1 MSSLSSLVLVSSS
14 AIAIDIYGA
23 FTKDEKKKKAHRTM
37 VLMRVLCGVFVL
49 ISLLLALVKINF
61 IVNLMVIAWGALG
74 AAFLGPYI
82 YGLFWKRTT
91 KAGAYAGMFS
101 GLFLSI
107 ILFIKWGSPGIP
119 VAGAISMV
127 VPLVVTPVVSLFTT
141 PPNPQLIEKAFGSD
155 KRDY

>member
-1 MSSLSSLVLVSSS
+1 
-14 AIAIDIYGA
+14 
-23 FTKDEKKKKAHRTM
+23 
-37 VLMRVLCGVFVL
+37 
-49 ISLLLALVKINF
+49 
-61 IVNLMVIAWGALG
+61 
-74 AAFLGPYI
+74 
-82 YGLFWKRTT
+82 
-91 KAGAYAGMFS
+91 MFS